1 MKNKKTIWMIVA
13 VVIVCAV
20 LAGCAGWALLWY
32 LPSKKGITQADVD
45 DNGDTILSN
54 GSSGEYV
61 VRLQVALNKWR
72 EHVLKNI
79 PSDSAKVPAAALTED
94 GIFGKATQ
102 EAVQMYFG
110 KAHCTVAEVAEMEKE
125 YV

>member
-1 MKNKKTIWMIVA
+1 MKNKKTIWIVVA

-20 LAGCAGWALLWY
+20 LAGCAGWALFWY

-61 VRLQVALNKWR
+61 VRLQKAINAWR
-72 EHVLKNI
+72 NHVLKNT
-79 PSDSAKVPAAALTED
+79 PSDSAKVPAEALVED
-94 GIFGKATQ
+94 GMFGTATQ
-102 EAVQMYFG
+102 KAVQMYFG
-110 KAHCTVAEVAEMEKE
+110 RPHCTVAEVAKMEKE